1 MAIPLVAFDESGNSG
16 ANLLDSEQPV
26 FVLAS
31 VHLSDDATKELVG
44 VDGKELKFARL
55 KRSKQGRKRIVDILN
70 SPSLGPE
77 QVLVSGIHK
86 PFMVITK
93 MVDLLVEPLTHTG
106 GIDLYA
112 RGANLGLANMWH
124 FVMPV
129 CIGRKRFEALK
140 VAFVNMVR
148 TPMYRNIDQFYSIVS
163 DAIVHVSL
171 ADFVNDLAMLLATR
185 RIAESYMND
194 WDSSDLDPAIPA
206 FADHASMWTATL
218 STEFVIAHDE
228 SKPLVQQQVILEA
241 MMSTKEET
249 VVIGYDR
256 RKKVFP
262 VRANGIEFR
271 NSSECPQIQV
281 ADIVAGA
288 VAHSLRQAFHT
299 KHDSFADELL
309 STRTLGGFFHPLW
322 PEPKFTPEELG
333 TDVVGGIDANDY
345 VGQYIA
351 CKLGGIPPKGKRK
364 KK

>member
-16 ANLLDSEQPV
+16 GNLLDSEQPV

-31 VHLSDDATKELVG
+31 VHLADDVAKELVG
-44 VDGKELKFARL
+44 SDSKELKFARL
-55 KRSKQGRKRIVDILN
+55 KCSAQGRKRILDILD
-70 SPSLGPE
+70 SPALGPNR
-77 QVLVSGIHK
+77 VLVAGIHK
-86 PFMVITK
+86 PFMVIAK
-93 MVDLLVEPLTHTG
+93 MVDLLVEPLAYTA
-106 GIDLYA
+106 GIDLYV
-112 RGANLGLANMWH
+112 RGINLGMANMWH

-129 CIGRKRFEALK
+129 CIGRKRFQALR

-148 TPMYRNIDQFYSIVS
+148 TPRPKNIEQFYSIVA
-163 DAIVHVSL
+163 DAIQHARL
-171 ADFVNDLAMLLATR
+171 DDFADDLEMLLATR

-206 FADHASMWTATL
+206 FADHASTWTGTFG
-218 STEFVIAHDE
+218 TEFVIAHDE
-228 SKPLVQQQVILEA
+228 SKPLAQQQVILEA

-262 VRANGIEFR
+262 IHANGIEFR

-299 KHDSFADELL
+299 KPDSFVDELL
-309 STRTLGGFFHPLW
+309 STRTLSGPYYPLW
-322 PEPKFTPEELG
+322 PELKVTPGELG
-333 TDVVGGIDANDY
+333 TDVVGGIDANNY

-351 CKLGGIPPKGKRK
+351 RKLGAIPPKGERK
-364 KK
+364 KD